1 MQLSC
6 LPLCLTHRALV
17 QRHPLLPVG
26 GREVALSGNVFSV
39 KCKYTLES
47 EPTATVAVA
56 VAAYPPATG
65 LLLQSPRLMR
75 V

>member
-6 LPLCLTHRALV
+6 LPLCLAHRALV
-17 QRHPLLPVG
+17 QRHPLLLVG
-26 GREVALSGNVFSV
+26 GEVALSGNVFSV

-47 EPTATVAVA
+47 EPTATVA
-56 VAAYPPATG
+56 AYPPAAR